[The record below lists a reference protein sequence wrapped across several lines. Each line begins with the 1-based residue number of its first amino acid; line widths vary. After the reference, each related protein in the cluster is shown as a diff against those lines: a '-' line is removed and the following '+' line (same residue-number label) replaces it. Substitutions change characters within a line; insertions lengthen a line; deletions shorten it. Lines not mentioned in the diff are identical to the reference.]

1 MIRNASSIV
10 WEEQEQGR
18 IVALNVAARYVMLG
32 LEMVVG
38 LLMLPFNANHLGA
51 SEYGLWMLAASIVAY
66 FPILDLGLGN
76 AMERAVAH
84 HRAERNP
91 EAISEVAST
100 LVFVFAA
107 TGLLALLVVSGV
119 AWNIGRIFH
128 LPADQAST
136 GRILMMMIGAQLA
149 IGLPFTIFGGVVNGF
164 QRTYLNAMVSACV
177 SLSVVVVN
185 VVVVWTGG
193 GLVELVGLMTA
204 TRLLGYVAYRLN
216 AYRVF
221 PLLRIRPALFRKSR
235 LKELTSFGAWMMVQA
250 ASCKVNYGSDVLVIG
265 AFLSTGSVAV
275 YTVAQR
281 LGDAVLQVTNQ
292 LNYVLFPIVVGAD
305 TSRRN
310 DRLAEVLVQGTRLS
324 LATIFPVAG
333 ALALLADAVVVG
345 WTGPRYAAA
354 ALIVK
359 ILAMVVLV
367 RVGSWTANTVL
378 LGSGSHQLVAIS
390 NSITAVVNVALS
402 IVLIRWMGLPG
413 VALATL
419 GPVTVRA
426 VLIVIPVACARVG
439 MSLTTFFAAA
449 VWPALWPAL
458 VALGGLAVV
467 RNPAST
473 SLFHA
478 LLLGAIAGACYTILF
493 VGIAIGPRD
502 RGRYLGKLR
511 SLAGLPRAGGRIA
524 APAA

>member
-1 MIRNASSIV
+1 MNRNASIV

-18 IVALNVAARYVMLG
+18 VVALNLVGRYAMLV

-66 FPILDLGLGN
+66 FPLLDLGLGS

-107 TGLLALLVVSGV
+107 TGLVALLIVTGV
-119 AWNIGRIFH
+119 AWNIERIFD
-128 LPADQAST
+128 LPPEQAHT
-136 GRILMMMIGAQLA
+136 GRLLMMMIGAQLA
-149 IGLPFTIFGGVVNGF
+149 IGLPFAIFGSIVNGF
-164 QRTYLNAMVSACV
+164 QRTYVNAIVSACV
-177 SLSVVVVN
+177 TLSVVAVN
-185 VVVVWTGG
+185 VLVVWSGG

-204 TRLLGYVAYRLN
+204 TRLLGYVVYRLN

-235 LKELTSFGAWMMVQA
+235 LRELTGFGAWMMVQA

-265 AFLSTGSVAV
+265 AFLSTGAVAV

-310 DRLAEVLVQGTRLS
+310 DRLAEVLIQGPRLS
-324 LATIFPVAG
+324 LATILPVAG
-333 ALALLADAVVVG
+333 SLALLADAVVLG
-345 WTGPRYAAA
+345 WTGPKYAAA
-354 ALIVK
+354 AVIVK
-359 ILAMVVLV
+359 ILAIVVLV

-378 LGSGSHQLVAIS
+378 LGGGSHKLVAMS
-390 NSITAVVNVALS
+390 NLITAAINVALS
-402 IVLIRWMGLPG
+402 IALIRWMGLPG

-419 GPVTVRA
+419 VPVTVRA
-426 VLIVIPVACARVG
+426 VLIVIPLACARVG
-439 MSLTTFFAAA
+439 MSLTRFFATAVWPA
-449 VWPALWPAL
+449 VWPALL
-458 VALGGLAVV
+458 VLGGLAIV

-473 SLFHA
+473 SLFRA
-478 LLLGAIAGACYTILF
+478 LVEGAIAGVFYTLLF

-502 RGRYLGKLR
+502 RSRYLGKLR
-511 SLAGLPRAGGRIA
+511 SLAGWPQLEA
-524 APAA
+524 A

>member
-1 MIRNASSIV
+1 MITNSNSIV

-18 IVALNVAARYVMLG
+18 IVALNVAGRYVMLG

-51 SEYGLWMLAASIVAY
+51 SEYGLWMLAVSVVAY

-84 HRAERNP
+84 HRAERDP
-91 EAISEVAST
+91 EAINEVAST

-107 TGLLALLVVSGV
+107 TGLLALVVVTGV
-119 AWNIGRIFH
+119 AWNIGRIFD
-128 LPADQAST
+128 LPSEQAHT
-136 GRILMMMIGAQLA
+136 GRLLMMMIGAQVA

-164 QRTYLNAMVSACV
+164 QRTYLNAIVSACV

-185 VVVVWTGG
+185 VVVLSTGG

-221 PLLRIRPALFRKSR
+221 PLLRIRPALFRKAR
-235 LKELTSFGAWMMVQA
+235 LRELTGFGAWMMMQA
-250 ASCKVNYGSDVLVIG
+250 ASCKVNYGSDVVVIG

-275 YTVAQR
+275 WTVAQR
-281 LGDAVLQVTNQ
+281 LADAVLQVTNQ

-305 TSRRN
+305 TSRRT

-324 LATIFPVAG
+324 LATILPVAG
-333 ALALLADAVVVG
+333 SLALLADAVVVG
-345 WTGPRYAAA
+345 WTGPKYAAA
-354 ALIVK
+354 GLIVK
-359 ILAMVVLV
+359 ILAMVVTV

-378 LGSGSHQLVAIS
+378 LGAGSHRLVAIS
-390 NSITAVVNVALS
+390 NLITAVINVALS
-402 IVLIRWMGLPG
+402 VALIRWMGLPG

-419 GPVTVRA
+419 VPVTMRA
-426 VLIVIPVACARVG
+426 VLIVIPLACARVG
-439 MSLTTFFAAA
+439 MSLTAFFAAA
-449 VWPALWPAL
+449 VWPAVWPAL
-458 VALGGLAVV
+458 VVLGALVVV

-478 LLLGAIAGACYTILF
+478 LLEGAIAGLFYTILF
-493 VGIAIGPRD
+493 VGIAIGQRD
-502 RGRYLGKLR
+502 RTRYLGKLR
-511 SLAGLPRAGGRIA
+511 SLAGWPQLEA
-524 APAA
+524 A